1 MKIKPAYITFEQAKW
16 LKEKGFGKWTGD
28 IKTTDYCH
36 AKYFHNKPS
45 GYGLINW
52 KETDILHISGY
63 DNWVNEYPYCDI
75 WTYAPEQWQV
85 VDWLLIN
92 HGIWVQVT
100 IDVINFGIKN
110 TINQKFK
117 TEVISQNRNVKFKSL
132 SSRVIS
138 KNSILAPY
146 DSPQEAYSA
155 AFDYIL
161 TNNLI

>member
-1 MKIKPAYITFEQAKW
+1 MKNIEPTYVSFEQAKF

-52 KETDILHISGY
+52 KETDILYISGY

-85 VDWLLIN
+85 VEWLRVN
-92 HGIWVQVT
+92 HGICIHTKPDNNEEDIIVWEFVILSI
-100 IDVINFGIKN
+100 IDE
-110 TINQKFK
+110 
-117 TEVISQNRNVKFKSL
+117 EVWFTVRQSQFN
-132 SSRVIS
+132 
-138 KNSILAPY
+138 
-146 DSPQEAYSA
+146 SPQEAYSA

>member
-1 MKIKPAYITFEQAKW
+1 MKNIEPTYVSFEQAKF

-52 KETDILHISGY
+52 KETDILYISGY
-63 DNWVNEYPYCDI
+63 DNWVNEYPYCNI
-75 WTYAPEQWQV
+75 WTYAPEQWQIV
-85 VDWLLIN
+85 EWLRVN
-92 HGIWVQVT
+92 HGIWISVQPNEPFT
-100 IDVINFGIKN
+100 DDDWCMKIFKN
-110 TINQKFK
+110 NKLA
-117 TEVISQNRNVKFKSL
+117 ISLEGYN
-132 SSRVIS
+132 
-138 KNSILAPY
+138 
-146 DSPQEAYSA
+146 SPQEAYSA